1 MNRFWKLLLVV
12 VLVSV
17 SVGAVAYA
25 QTHLF
30 EDVPEGHYAADAAS
44 WAAAAGVTAGCTD
57 TEFCPDD
64 ALTRG
69 QMITFLHRY
78 HTEVAAPAT
87 VDAVASATDAWSM
100 ETVCRILR
108 LVTQLL
114 DAEAVRAS
122 NEPRGRFYLEMADE
136 TGSYTATIGC

>member
-1 MNRFWKLLLVV
+1 MVKKLTICVAVLMVLLGGIAIGQ
-12 VLVSV
+12 S
-17 SVGAVAYA
+17 
-25 QTHLF
+25 TRF

-78 HTEVAAPAT
+78 HTKVAAPAT
-87 VDAVASATDAWSM
+87 VDAVASATDAWSK
-100 ETVCRILR
+100 ETVCRILL
-108 LVTQLL
+108 LVEQLL
-114 DAEAVRAS
+114 DAEAVDTS
-122 NEPRGRFYLEMADE
+122 NEPISRFWLDMADE